1 MSANGIAQHY
11 LQQQNVQQQDIYQ
24 GSWVTDKAYL
34 SGLAGIFMLLLL
46 AYLYHHYQV
55 FETGITI
62 FGWFVIKGRSATSG
76 FALCLISLAMV
87 ATELVRLRLYHK
99 AQFIS
104 YSPLW
109 AKGQYFTL
117 FLQAGKKYLL
127 NLLLIAVAFAYYTSI
142 NEYGFRS
149 QASYYKPW
157 FQLFENLCL
166 VYLYLGLPYQ
176 FITQAFKY
184 DSSEELTD
192 SLAKI
197 LSYPYFLCL
206 KKAKT
211 FIEFSVQ
218 DKKNILGFL
227 VKLFFA
233 PIMTVFFFDNFYHLI
248 NNINYISTGLVADI
262 QSGNYSHRRLNLDL
276 SNIVPTII
284 FSIDVALAWCGY
296 LVSSRW
302 LDNQTKSTEP
312 TFIGWMACLLS
323 YPPFRAIPAW
333 LFTMPGE
340 KMYLQLPEQWL
351 VTLLA
356 ILMIVSYSLY
366 MLPTIFFGVRF
377 SNLTNRGI
385 IRTGPFAYVRHPAYA
400 AKNIAWWFVGLPVAI
415 YSGLNYGVVTMLL
428 MLFGLIF
435 MTGIYYLR
443 AITEE
448 KHLAIDP
455 YYQAYCQ
462 KVRYRFIPHI
472 I

>member
-1 MSANGIAQHY
+1 MSAYGAAQQNT
-11 LQQQNVQQQDIYQ
+11 QQQGIYQ
-24 GSWVTDKAYL
+24 RRWVTDKAYL

-55 FETGITI
+55 FETGISL
-62 FGWFVIKGRSATSG
+62 FGWFLVKGRSATTG
-76 FALCLISLAMV
+76 IALCLISLAMV
-87 ATELVRLRLYHK
+87 VTELIRLRLYHQ

-109 AKGQYFTL
+109 HKRQYFGL
-117 FLQAGKKYLL
+117 LLQAGKKYLL
-127 NLLLIAVAFAYYTSI
+127 NLLLITVAFTYYASI

-149 QASYYKPW
+149 QAAYYQPW

-166 VYLYLGLPYQ
+166 FYLCLGLPYQ

-184 DSSEELTD
+184 QRHDDIANT
-192 SLAKI
+192 LAKI
-197 LSYPYFLCL
+197 LRTLFSLCQGNT
-206 KKAKT
+206 KKI
-211 FIEFSVQ
+211 IEFSVQ
-218 DKKNILGFL
+218 DKNNALGFL

-248 NNINYISTGLVADI
+248 NNINYLCTDLIADI
-262 QSGNYSHRRLNLDL
+262 QSSNYSHSRLNLDL
-276 SNIVPTII
+276 SNILPTII

-296 LVSSRW
+296 IVSSRW
-302 LDNQTKSTEP
+302 LDNQTKTAEP
-312 TFIGWMACLLS
+312 TFIGWVVCLLS

-340 KMYLQLPEQWL
+340 KMYLQFSDQWL
-351 VTLLA
+351 VTALA
-356 ILMIVSYSLY
+356 MLMIISYFLY

-385 IRTGPFAYVRHPAYA
+385 IRTGPFSYVRHPAYA

-415 YSGLNYGVVTMLL
+415 YSGLNYGVVTMVL
-428 MLFGLIF
+428 MLLGLVF

-448 KHLAIDP
+448 KHLSIDP

-462 KVRYRFIPHI
+462 KVKYRFIPKI